1 MKELER
7 KGDFVV
13 KGKSG
18 AEGASWESVAATQWK
33 RKGLVP

>member
-7 KGDFVV
+7 KGDLVV
-13 KGKSG
+13 KEKSG
-18 AEGASWESVAATQWK
+18 AEGVFWKSVAATQWK

>member
-7 KGDFVV
+7 KGDLVV
-13 KGKSG
+13 EEKSG
-18 AEGASWESVAATQWK
+18 AEGACWESVAGTQWK